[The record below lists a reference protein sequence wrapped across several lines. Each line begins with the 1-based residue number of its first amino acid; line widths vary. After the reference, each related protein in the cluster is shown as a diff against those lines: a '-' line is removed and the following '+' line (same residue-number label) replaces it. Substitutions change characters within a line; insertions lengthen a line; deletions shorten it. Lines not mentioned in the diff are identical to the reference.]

1 MVKLGIRIASLVAVV
16 LLPIFNLSAK
26 NLGDYQ
32 LGDKVEEDIVA
43 TSKISV
49 VDPEGTQ
56 ALKDKEAARVP
67 VVVRF
72 YTNTAD
78 AVEAQFRQSFA
89 KTRENFL
96 QAVNKSFGHRTLSAE
111 ELSSFKFDSLALLFQ
126 KQNNLF
132 PLSTNRAA
140 LWATGDSDEGYE
152 ASLASTVRQTMS
164 LPIRPEPLPE
174 NIKLSANL
182 RLIPVGRTNEIV
194 TEEDARQTSR
204 NFSRTNFAT
213 LAAMRKNLQ
222 GLFSPDEREVGKYL
236 ATLLKPNCVVDEQ
249 LTQELRA
256 KRTEGLW
263 SVIDFDAGQVVAHRG
278 QVVDSKIKAAIDKL
292 KEKVVVVQL
301 QELQV
306 KQQAAVGELQQLV
319 AADKAKGARTQEHVM
334 WLVGALAAV
343 VLILAVATW
352 QLARRRH
359 PATLLPATVGGDAGE
374 WQQRALVAEQRSEN
388 LQNAARAGLLAHL
401 SQWFSRLLTQRLI
414 SQRRLL
420 LDTHEHAAA
429 EMAAL
434 EERLE
439 KVQAPLQ
446 VRLAAY
452 EHRIVELEKELAARG
467 EENRELLK
475 AKIEMMRKQ
484 LEAERGKNRVAFN

>member
-1 MVKLGIRIASLVAVV
+1 MVKPGFRVVSLVAAV

-32 LGDKVEEDIVA
+32 LGDQVEEDIVA
-43 TSKISV
+43 SSKISV
-49 VDPEGTQ
+49 VDLEGTQ

-72 YTNTAD
+72 YTNAAD
-78 AVEAQFRQSFA
+78 EVEARFRQSFA
-89 KTRENFL
+89 KTREDFL
-96 QAVNKSFGHRTLSAE
+96 QAVNKSFGHRALSAE
-111 ELSSFKFDSLALLFQ
+111 ELSSFKFDSLAMLFQ

-140 LWATGDSDEGYE
+140 LWASGDSDEAYE
-152 ASLASTVRQTMS
+152 ASLASTLRQTIS
-164 LPIRPEPLPE
+164 APIRPEPLPE

-182 RLIPVGRTNEIV
+182 RLIPIGRTNEIV

-204 NFSRTNFAT
+204 NFARTNFAT
-213 LAAMRKNLQ
+213 LAAVRKNLQ
-222 GLFSPDEREVGKYL
+222 SLFGPDEREVGKYL
-236 ATLLKPNCVVDEQ
+236 ATLVKPNCVVDEP

-256 KRTEGLW
+256 KRTEGMW
-263 SVIDFDAGQVVAHRG
+263 SVIDFEPGQVVAHRG

-292 KEKVVVVQL
+292 KEKAVVGQL

-319 AADKAKGARTQEHVM
+319 AADKAKGARAQEHVM

-343 VLILAVATW
+343 VFILAVATW
-352 QLARRRH
+352 QLARRRQ
-359 PATLLPATVGGDAGE
+359 PATLLPATVGDAGE
-374 WQQRALVAEQRSEN
+374 WQQRALVAEQRTEN

-401 SQWFSRLLTQRLI
+401 SQWLSRLLTQRLM
-414 SQRRLL
+414 SQRRML
-420 LDTHEHAAA
+420 LDTHEHATA

>member
-1 MVKLGIRIASLVAVV
+1 MVKTVFRVVSLVAVA
-16 LLPIFNLSAK
+16 LLPVSNLSAK
-26 NLGDYQ
+26 ALGDYQ
-32 LGDKVEEDIVA
+32 LGDKLEEDVVA

-56 ALKDKEAARVP
+56 ALKEKEALRVP
-67 VVVRF
+67 VVVRY
-72 YTNTAD
+72 YTNAAD
-78 AVEAQFRQSFA
+78 ELEARFRQEFA
-89 KTRENFL
+89 RTRENFL
-96 QAVNKSFGHRTLSAE
+96 EAINKSFGHRTLTAE
-111 ELSSFKFDSLALLFQ
+111 ELSSLKFDSLAMLFQ

-152 ASLASTVRQTMS
+152 ASLASTLRQMMAA
-164 LPIRPEPLPE
+164 PIRPEPLQD
-174 NIKLSANL
+174 NFKLSANN
-182 RLIPVGRTNEIV
+182 RLIPVGRTSEIV
-194 TEEDARQTSR
+194 TEEEARDTKR
-204 NFSRTNFAT
+204 NFARTNFVT
-213 LAAMRKNLQ
+213 LAVVKKNLQ
-222 GLFSPDEREVGKYL
+222 AFFGPDEREVGKYL
-236 ATLLKPNCVVDEQ
+236 AALVKPNCVVDEGI
-249 LTQELRA
+249 TQKLRD

-263 SVIDFDAGQVVAHRG
+263 SVVDFEPGQIVAQRG
-278 QVVDSKIKAAIDKL
+278 QVIDKKIKAAIDQL

-301 QELQV
+301 QELQA

-319 AADKAKGARTQEHVM
+319 AADKAKGARSQEHVM
-334 WLVGALAAV
+334 WLVGALAGV

-359 PATLLPATVGGDAGE
+359 PVSMLPATVGGDAGD
-374 WQQRALVAEQRSEN
+374 WQQRALVAEQRTEK
-388 LQNAARAGLLAHL
+388 LQSAARAGLIAHL
-401 SQWFSRLLTQRLI
+401 SQWFSRMLTQRLI
-414 SQRRLL
+414 SERRLL
-420 LDTHEHAAA
+420 IETHDNAAA
-429 EMAAL
+429 EMTAL
-434 EERLE
+434 EARLE

-484 LEAERGKNRVAFN
+484 LEAERAKNRLEFN

>member
-1 MVKLGIRIASLVAVV
+1 M
-16 LLPIFNLSAK
+16 
-26 NLGDYQ
+26 
-32 LGDKVEEDIVA
+32 
-43 TSKISV
+43 
-49 VDPEGTQ
+49 
-56 ALKDKEAARVP
+56 
-67 VVVRF
+67 
-72 YTNTAD
+72 
-78 AVEAQFRQSFA
+78 
-89 KTRENFL
+89 
-96 QAVNKSFGHRTLSAE
+96 
-111 ELSSFKFDSLALLFQ
+111 LFQ

-140 LWATGDSDEGYE
+140 LWASGDADESYE
-152 ASLASTVRQTMS
+152 ASLASTLRQMMS
-164 LPIRPEPLPE
+164 SPIRPEPLPE
-174 NIKLSANL
+174 NFKLNANN

-204 NFSRTNFAT
+204 NFARTNFLT
-213 LAAMRKNLQ
+213 LAVVKKNLQ
-222 GLFSPDEREVGKYL
+222 GIFDVDEREVGKYL
-236 ATLLKPNCVVDEQ
+236 ATLVKPNCVVDEE
-249 LTQELRA
+249 LTQRLRD
-256 KRTEGLW
+256 KRTEGMW
-263 SVIDFDAGQVVAHRG
+263 SVIDFQPGEVVAHRG
-278 QVVDSKIKAAIDKL
+278 QVVDKKTKAAIDQL
-292 KEKVVVVQL
+292 KEKAVVGQL

-306 KQQAAVGELQQLV
+306 KQQAAVSQLQQLV
-319 AADKAKGARTQEHVM
+319 TEDKAKGARAQQHVM

-359 PATLLPATVGGDAGE
+359 PVSMVPATVGDAAQ
-374 WQQRALVAEQRSEN
+374 WQERALIAEERSEK
-388 LQNAARAGLLAHL
+388 LQSAAREGLIAHL
-401 SQWFSRLLTQRLI
+401 SQWFSRVLTQRLM

-420 LDTHEHAAA
+420 MDSHDNAAA

-434 EERLE
+434 EARLE

-452 EHRIVELEKELAARG
+452 EHRITELEKELTARG